1 MRDNVLNLTIVM
13 PDGEIIKTRQRAKK
27 CSAGPDFGR
36 YFIGALPVLHARH
49 LNARAGSEG
58 TLGIVTEATLKLA
71 PILPYS
77 VGVSSF
83 PTVEAA
89 ASCVRDLVQQGVN
102 LQCIELL
109 DDVSKSFRRRAELRG
124 TTGPNPLRQQ
134 AERRNPGRPYLAGAA
149 RAVPQVSGFRA
160 GDEVRCPADRPAGP
174 GEQRHQIGV
183 CQERQGEGRAVVQP
197 EGGAVVGSGLLCVLP
212 YF

>member
-49 LNARAGSEG
+49 LNAPAGSEG

-77 VGVSSF
+77 VGVSSSLQSKR
-83 PTVEAA
+83 PHHACA
-89 ASCVRDLVQQGVN
+89 IWSSKASTCSASSCL
-102 LQCIELL
+102 
-109 DDVSKSFRRRAELRG
+109 
-124 TTGPNPLRQQ
+124 TT
-134 AERRNPGRPYLAGAA
+134 
-149 RAVPQVSGFRA
+149 
-160 GDEVRCPADRPAGP
+160 
-174 GEQRHQIGV
+174 
-183 CQERQGEGRAVVQP
+183 
-197 EGGAVVGSGLLCVLP
+197 
-212 YF
+212 